1 MGRLRRPHGP
11 APAAPAAPPPP
22 ALACG
27 PQRAG
32 RAGEGSSG
40 IAARGSLWAA
50 LASAGDHLLAVNASP
65 ARLGRRRGNGGRG
78 IKERVLLVPAAAA
91 AAAAAGARAGRS
103 SAARSSAARSPG
115 TGPPAG
121 GARRSPWRARA
132 LAAAPRAL
140 QRHPSRLHSTRW
152 RESRG
157 GAESRLTQR
166 ARTATLAST
175 WSCVGQIRGREMGG
189 GECRLPPLPGS
200 WPAQPV
206 LAGAAQFR
214 EPCNFWAATVGSVSR
229 VELPGLQ
236 PTKSQITAPLAL
248 SSDILVCGSSP
259 RRGAL
264 ESRI

>member
-1 MGRLRRPHGP
+1 MGRALRRPHGP

-91 AAAAAGARAGRS
+91 AAAAGARAGRS
-103 SAARSSAARSPG
+103 SASRSPG
-115 TGPPAG
+115 TGLPGG

-140 QRHPSRLHSTRW
+140 QRHPSRLHSRRW

-175 WSCVGQIRGREMGG
+175 WSCVGQVRGREMRDGG
-189 GECRLPPLPGS
+189 CRPPPLPGS

-206 LAGAAQFR
+206 PAGAAQFR
-214 EPCNFWAATVGSVSR
+214 ALQSLGSHNGVSVTGRTSWAPAYHPSHR
-229 VELPGLQ
+229 
-236 PTKSQITAPLAL
+236 
-248 SSDILVCGSSP
+248 
-259 RRGAL
+259 
-264 ESRI
+264 